1 MQTSILAIDIDFRQ
15 GWNDAW
21 SAIATF
27 VPKFIGFLAILFI
40 GWIVAKAIAAIVRR
54 VLDRVGFEKLVD
66 RGGIKNMMARSN
78 WTASQMLA
86 KLAYYAVLLI
96 TLQLGFGVWGPNP
109 VSDMLNGIVS
119 WLPKLAVAIVIVIVA
134 AAIARVVHEM
144 VSAALGGLSYGA
156 LLARVAS
163 VFIWAL
169 GIIAALNQ
177 VGVATAVTEPVLW
190 AVLLTVAGVLI
201 VGVGGGLVRPMQSR
215 WDGWLDKVEGEMPAL
230 RGHTEAYKRGRE
242 DVSRQQAWQDQSATT
257 TTRYTSA
264 TGAEPGDRT
273 PRMG

>member
-1 MQTSILAIDIDFRQ
+1 MQTSNLAIDIDFRQ
-15 GWNDAW
+15 GWSDAW

-40 GWIVAKAIAAIVRR
+40 GWIVAKIVASIVGR

-66 RGGIKNMMARSN
+66 RGGIKNMLARSN

-134 AAIARVVHEM
+134 AAIARVVQEM
-144 VSAALGGLSYGA
+144 VSAALGSLSYGP

-177 VGVATAVTEPVLW
+177 VGVATAITAPVLW
-190 AVLLTVAGVLI
+190 AVLLTIAGILI

-215 WDGWLDKVEGEMPAL
+215 WDGWLEKAENEMPNL
-230 RGHTEAYKRGRE
+230 KGHAQAYQRGRE
-242 DVSRQQAWQDQSATT
+242 DISREQAWQDQSATT

-264 TGAEPGDRT
+264 TGDQTRQNG
-273 PRMG
+273 